1 MKSHSLMLMALL
13 CLSASASLRA
23 ENLCNCQKITGSCSA
38 SIKINS
44 VKGKAPSYSA
54 EYSITSTVSSCSKV
68 SYYIDG
74 TPYFSILANTNRT
87 NESTFGSSPINMK
100 SFSGLTCQ
108 VCEVNSNGGGNNQ
121 SAGSS
126 NSNDASAWKRDFNG
140 NWNTDSYVLTI
151 SNAETNPTLSA
162 KFNDTGNTENS
173 FTAAFEGRELVFT
186 WSMGMFGNHHCRMR
200 LAGATSASAVCS
212 NFLGTKN
219 KSYSKM

>member
-13 CLSASASLRA
+13 CLSVPASLRA

-38 SIKINS
+38 SIKINA

-54 EYSITSTVSSCSKV
+54 EYSITSTASTCSKV

-74 TPYFSILANTNRT
+74 TPYFNILANTNRT

-100 SFSGLTCQ
+100 SFSGVTCQ
-108 VCEVNSNGGGNNQ
+108 VCEVTTNGSGNNQ
-121 SAGSS
+121 SSGS
-126 NSNDASAWKRDFNG
+126 NNNDASAWKRDFNG
-140 NWNTDSYVLTI
+140 SWKTDDYVLTI
-151 SNAETNPTLSA
+151 SNAESQPSITA
-162 KFNDTGNTENS
+162 KFDNETDHAYEAS
-173 FTAAFEGRELVFT
+173 FIGKELVFS

-200 LAGATSASAVCS
+200 LAGATSASATCN

-219 KSYSKM
+219 KNYSKM